1 MLDYE
6 RDPQAIYAAS
16 FATIEAERD
25 LKRYQGVDRSIAT
38 RLIHACG
45 MVDILDDLVIAP
57 NAGRAGTDALA
68 GGAPIITDVQM
79 VAHGIIRRKL
89 PCDNAIHCAI
99 EDAETRPLAL
109 AMGNTRSAAAMALLA
124 PQLAGAV
131 VAIGNAPTAL
141 FHLLEM
147 LAEGAAKPAVI
158 IGIPVGFVGAVESK
172 DALIALAGDIPFVTV
187 KGRRGGSAMAAS
199 VVNAMAAGLR
209 T

>member
-6 RDPQAIYAAS
+6 RNPQAIYDAS
-16 FATIEAERD
+16 FAKIASERD
-25 LKRYQGVDRSIAT
+25 LTRYEGVERSIAT

-45 MVDILDDLVIAP
+45 MVDVLDDLVISYG
-57 NAGRAGTDALA
+57 AGAAGADALA
-68 GGAPIITDVQM
+68 SGAPIITDVQM
-79 VAHGIIRRKL
+79 VAHGIIKRKL
-89 PCDNAIHCAI
+89 PADNAIHCAI
-99 EDAETRPLAL
+99 EDPRTAPLASE
-109 AMGNTRSAAAMALLA
+109 MRNTRSAAAMALLKDH
-124 PQLAGAV
+124 LGGAV

-147 LAEGAAKPAVI
+147 LQAGAERPAVI

-172 DALIALAGDIPFVTV
+172 DALIDLAGDIPFVTV

-199 VVNAMAAGLR
+199 VVNAMAAGLS

>member
-6 RDPQAIYAAS
+6 RNPQAIYDAS
-16 FATIEAERD
+16 FATIASERD
-25 LKRYQGVDRSIAT
+25 LTRFDGVERAIAT

-45 MVDILDDLVIAP
+45 MVDVLDDLFMS
-57 NAGRAGTDALA
+57 AGAGAAGSQALA
-68 GGAPIITDVQM
+68 KGVPIITDVQM
-79 VAHGIIRRKL
+79 VAHGIIKRKL
-89 PCDNAIHCAI
+89 PADNAIHCAI
-99 EDAETRPLAL
+99 EDGRTPALAK

-124 PQLAGAV
+124 EHLGGAV

-147 LAEGAAKPAVI
+147 LADGAAKPAVI

-172 DALIALAGDIPFVTV
+172 DALIEHAGDIPFVTV
-187 KGRRGGSAMAAS
+187 QGRRGGSAMAAS
-199 VVNAMAAGLR
+199 VVNAMAAGLN